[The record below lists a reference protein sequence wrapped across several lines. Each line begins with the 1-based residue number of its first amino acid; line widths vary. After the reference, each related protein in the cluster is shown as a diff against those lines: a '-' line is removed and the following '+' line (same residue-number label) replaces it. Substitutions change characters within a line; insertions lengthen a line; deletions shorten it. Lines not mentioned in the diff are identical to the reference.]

1 MKQIALF
8 LILVSLNLNSVFEQ
22 TSFKNTFDL
31 VIKNVNVFDS
41 KTKKVLHNKTILI
54 NGDTITAIVDSSQKV
69 KARKTIRGK
78 GKLVIPGFIDTHTH
92 ILQTYG
98 SRSFDRKYK
107 LEDEVLETY
116 KKFIARQF
124 LANGITT
131 IVDMAQPEP
140 WIETT
145 IKLQKNPSPDFPNLY
160 INGSSTISDLG
171 PNRRVPLHHEQVFS
185 AEDGRKKVQKYAKLG
200 IKHMK
205 LYSRLKKKDMKPIVE
220 EAKKYGI
227 TLNAHVDNNVVT
239 IPQAMDLGVRNFEH
253 FFTVTPSILSFDKHY
268 PILDKKFD
276 LKRGMNIDEFAAKM
290 VFYFEYIKDNP
301 ELDAKLNALFEKM
314 AANNVNISTALNVLA
329 TAAKRSH
336 TFSTFEFLPPRNTP
350 MTNYSKTQKQNLNK
364 AFDTM
369 MKYMKAAHDKGVKL
383 RIGSDTRYGAK
394 AFFSE
399 LFLFHEAGFPI
410 KDILQIATINGA
422 EAMKIDD
429 KFGSIEEGK
438 KADLVIFD
446 KSPFDDYKNL
456 QAKRTVIKGGAIF
469 KLEKSLAFSLLE
481 RIEKKGIKSAGKWFR
496 KHKKSGKYGSLDEA
510 EMNEVEFQFLSN
522 GKTKEFIA
530 VSRLNKKAF
539 PTSGKVYNGV
549 SEDTINRLAYDFLQK
564 KENKLALELFKFNVE
579 NHPKSSNVYDSL
591 GEFYL
596 GNDNKKLALS
606 NYKKAV
612 ELNPKNHNAVNVV
625 NKLEGRKIAVSDAIL
640 DSYVGQYE
648 MTTDR
653 IFIISREGEKLFWE
667 RIGRTYKI
675 ALEPVSNERFVF
687 PGTNES
693 ILFEKD
699 DNGTI
704 KGLTL
709 DQAGRLTKLKKIA
722 GELRVSL
729 YNLPL
734 DLSNGFLYSSRS
746 DLLSLAVVF
755 KPRLS
760 EEEALSPSDN

>member
-1 MKQIALF
+1 MKQIAIL
-8 LILVSLNLNSVFEQ
+8 LILVSLNLNYVFGQ
-22 TSFKNTFDL
+22 TSLQKTFDL
-31 VIKNVNVFDS
+31 AIKNVNVFDS
-41 KTKKVLHNKTILI
+41 KTKKVLNDKTILI
-54 NGDTITAIVDSSQKV
+54 NGDTIVSIVDSSQKV
-69 KARKTIRGK
+69 KARKTIKGK
-78 GKLVIPGFIDTHTH
+78 GKLVIPGFVDTHTH

-98 SRSFDRKYK
+98 SRVFERKYK

-171 PNRRVPLHHEQVFS
+171 PNRYVPLHHEQVFS

-205 LYSRLKKKDMKPIVE
+205 LYSRLKKRDMKPIVE

-253 FFTVTPSILSFDKHY
+253 FFTVIPSILNFRENDPK
-268 PILDKKFD
+268 LNKKFG
-276 LKRGMNIDEFAAKM
+276 LGGRWNIDKFAAKM
-290 VFYFEYIKDNP
+290 VFYFKYIDDNP
-301 ELDAKLNALFEKM
+301 ALKTKLTNLLERMAKEK
-314 AANNVNISTALNVLA
+314 VSISTALNVLA
-329 TAAKRSH
+329 TAAERSH
-336 TFSTFEFLPPRNTP
+336 TFSTFEFLPPRNKPQTD
-350 MTNYSKTQKQNLNK
+350 YSNIQKKQLN
-364 AFDTM
+364 ASFNTM
-369 MKYMKAAHDKGVKL
+369 MKYMKVAHDKGVKL
-383 RIGSDTRYGAK
+383 RIGSDTRYGGK

-399 LFLFHEAGFPI
+399 LMLFSEAGFPI
-410 KDILQIATINGA
+410 EDVLQIATINGA
-422 EAMKIDD
+422 EAMRIDD
-429 KFGSIEEGK
+429 KFGSIEKGK

-446 KSPFDDYKNL
+446 KSPFDNYKNF
-456 QAKRTVIKGGAIF
+456 QAKKTVIKGGKIF

-481 RIEKKGIKSAGKWFR
+481 RIEKKGIKSVSKWFR

-510 EMNEVEFQFLSN
+510 EMNEVGFQLLSKGKIQEFM
-522 GKTKEFIA
+522 A
-530 VSRLNKKAF
+530 VSRLNKQAF
-539 PTSGKVYNGV
+539 PISGKVYNGV

-564 KENKLALELFKFNVE
+564 KEKELALELFKFNVE
-579 NHPKSSNVYDSL
+579 HHPKSSNVYDSL

-596 GNDNKKLALS
+596 GNDNKELALA

-612 ELNPKNHNAVNVV
+612 ELNPKNHNAINVV
-625 NKLEGRKIAVSDAIL
+625 NKLEGKKVRVSDAIL

-648 MTTDR
+648 MATDR
-653 IFIISREGEKLFWE
+653 VFIISREGEKLSWE

-693 ILFEKD
+693 IVFEKD
-699 DNGTI
+699 NDGTI
-704 KGLTL
+704 TGLTL
-709 DQAGRLTKLKKIA
+709 DQAGRPTKLKKI
-722 GELRVSL
+722 
-729 YNLPL
+729 
-734 DLSNGFLYSSRS
+734 
-746 DLLSLAVVF
+746 
-755 KPRLS
+755 K
-760 EEEALSPSDN
+760 